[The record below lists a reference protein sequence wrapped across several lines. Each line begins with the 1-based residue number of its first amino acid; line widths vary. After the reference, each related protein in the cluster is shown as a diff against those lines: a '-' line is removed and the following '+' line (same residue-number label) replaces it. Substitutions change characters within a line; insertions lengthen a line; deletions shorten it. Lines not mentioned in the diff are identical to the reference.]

1 MATKF
6 GFRQTSRNKSM
17 KQHFKV
23 CFCFNRMFKLKV
35 TEPPEEINNIFY
47 RYTQNGTMNI
57 DELYNFLVHF
67 QGEEDGDA
75 TLRHAQSVFHSLRH
89 LNIFQRRGLHF
100 DAFFRYLFGDLNGPL
115 NDQVHQDMN
124 APLAHY
130 FLYTG
135 HNSYLTGNQ
144 LSSESSTAP
153 IIKALKKGVR
163 VIELDLWPNSRE
175 DDVEVRH
182 GGTLTSSVKLRDC
195 LNAIRDNAFDA
206 SKYPVIITFED
217 HITPPLQRKVAK
229 MVDDIFGGLLFRPSY
244 SRQMKTF
251 PSPES
256 LKGKIL
262 ISTKP
267 PESPEIQGQRIQE
280 EEIEW
285 LEDKDY
291 KSRENEKNESDDE
304 SEEDETLGYRNL
316 ISIHAGK
323 PKGNVEHWLME
334 HDQVRRLSL
343 SEQVLEE
350 IAITRA
356 SDIVRFTQRN
366 LLRIYPKGSRI
377 DSSNYDPMNGW
388 MHGAQMVAFNMQG
401 HGHYLWYMEGMFKA
415 NGGCGYVKK
424 PDFLLNNN
432 KIYDPRVNNRSIL
445 KTLQVVV
452 YMGEGWHSEFGQT
465 HFDFYSPP
473 DFRVQVGIHGVPV
486 DTDTKITR
494 TIEDEWIP
502 VWNEELI
509 FPLTC
514 PELAILHIK
523 VIERDF
529 SGQHDFAGQAC
540 LPVSELKEGI
550 RVVRLCD
557 RKGEPY
563 KYVRLLI
570 QFRFSH
576 H

>member
-6 GFRQTSRNKSM
+6 GFRQTTRNKSM

-35 TEPPEEINNIFY
+35 VEPPKEINNIFY
-47 RYTQNGTMNI
+47 KYTQNGTMNM
-57 DELYNFLVHF
+57 DELCKFLVHF
-67 QGEEDGDA
+67 QGEENNDA
-75 TLRHAQSVFHSLRH
+75 TKKHAQDVFHSLKH

-115 NDQVHQDMN
+115 VDQVHHDMS

-144 LSSESSTAP
+144 WNSESSTTP
-153 IIKALKKGVR
+153 IINALKKGVR

-195 LNAIRDNAFDA
+195 LNAIRDNAFEA
-206 SKYPVIITFED
+206 SEYPVVITFED
-217 HITPPLQRKVAK
+217 HITPPLQLKVAK
-229 MVDDIFGGLLFRPSY
+229 MVDDIFGARLFRPNH
-244 SRQMKTF
+244 SRKMKKF

-256 LKGKIL
+256 LKGRIL

-267 PESPEIQGQRIQE
+267 PESPENQSQKLQQE
-280 EEIEW
+280 EVESN
-285 LEDKDY
+285 EDKDDG
-291 KSRENEKNESDDE
+291 SRINHKDESDDE
-304 SEEDETLGYRNL
+304 SEEEKSLAYRNL

-323 PKGNVEHWLME
+323 PKGNVEHWLLD

-343 SEQVLEE
+343 SEQVIEE
-350 IAITRA
+350 IAKTRA
-356 SDIVRFTQRN
+356 TDIVRFTQQN
-366 LLRIYPKGSRI
+366 LLRVYPKGSRV

-401 HGHYLWYMEGMFKA
+401 HGHYLRYMEGMFKA

-424 PDFLLNNN
+424 PDILLDNNN
-432 KIYDPRVNNRSIL
+432 IFDPRVNQPIQ
-445 KTLQVVV
+445 KTLHVLV

-473 DFRVQVGIHGVPV
+473 DFRVQVGIHGVPA
-486 DTDTKITR
+486 DIDTKVTR
-494 TIEDEWIP
+494 TIEDEWVP
-502 VWNEELI
+502 VWNEEI
-509 FPLTC
+509 NFALTC
-514 PELAILHIK
+514 PELALLYIK
-523 VIERDF
+523 VVERDF
-529 SGQHDFAGQAC
+529 SGQHDFAGQTC
-540 LPVSELKEGI
+540 LPVSELREGI
-550 RVVRLCD
+550 RAVRLCN

-563 KYVRLLI
+563 KHVRLLI
-570 QFRFSH
+570 QFRLFH

>member
-6 GFRQTSRNKSM
+6 GFIQTSRNKSM

-23 CFCFNRMFKLKV
+23 CFCFNRMFKLKLV
-35 TEPPEEINNIFY
+35 EPPEEINNIFY
-47 RYTQNGTMNI
+47 KYTQNGTMNI
-57 DELYNFLVHF
+57 DELFDFLVRF
-67 QGEEDGDA
+67 QGEENSDV
-75 TLRHAQSVFHSLRH
+75 TKKHAQDVFHSLKH

-115 NDQVHQDMN
+115 VDQVHHDMSH
-124 APLAHY
+124 PLAHY

-144 LSSESSTAP
+144 LSSESSTIP
-153 IIKALKKGVR
+153 IINALKKGVR

-175 DDVEVRH
+175 DDVDVRH

-195 LNAIRDNAFDA
+195 LNAIRDNAFHA
-206 SKYPVIITFED
+206 SEYPVVITFED

-229 MVDDIFGGLLFRPSY
+229 MVDDIFGGMLFRPNR
-244 SRQMKTF
+244 SRQMEKF
-251 PSPES
+251 PSPEM
-256 LKGKIL
+256 LKRRVL

-267 PESPEIQGQRIQE
+267 PESPEIQSQKVRE
-280 EEIEW
+280 EEVESN
-285 LEDKDY
+285 EDKDDG
-291 KSRENEKNESDDE
+291 SRLSHKDKSDDE
-304 SEEDETLGYRNL
+304 SEEEKSLAYRNL

-323 PKGNVEHWLME
+323 PKGNVDNWLLD

-350 IAITRA
+350 IAKTRGT
-356 SDIVRFTQRN
+356 DIVRFTQRN
-366 LLRIYPKGSRI
+366 LLRVYPKGSRV

-401 HGHYLWYMEGMFKA
+401 HGHYLRYMEGMFKA

-424 PDFLLNNN
+424 PDILLNNN
-432 KIYDPRVNNRSIL
+432 KIFDPRVNRRIQ
-445 KTLQVVV
+445 KTLQVLV

-473 DFRVQVGIHGVPV
+473 DFRVQVGIHGVPA
-486 DTDTKITR
+486 DIDTKVTR
-494 TIEDEWIP
+494 TIEDEWVP
-502 VWNEELI
+502 VWNEEI
-509 FPLTC
+509 NFAITC
-514 PELAILHIK
+514 PELALLYIK
-523 VIERDF
+523 VVERDF
-529 SGQHDFAGQAC
+529 SGQHDFAGQTC

-550 RVVRLCD
+550 RAVRLCN
-557 RKGEPY
+557 RKGELY
-563 KYVRLLI
+563 KHVRLLI
-570 QFRFSH
+570 QFRFFNQ
-576 H
+576 